1 MKKNLI
7 FYTLFTGGF
16 SLLIWLLLNNGKDLE
31 TNRILPQIVSSENN
45 SIFSGL
51 NSNIHNSLST
61 LILQITVILIVAR
74 ILGYLFRKAGQPSV
88 VGEILAGI
96 VLGPSLLGL
105 YLPEVSSFIFPASS
119 LGNIQFLSQI
129 GLILFMFIVGMEIDS
144 STIKNQAHQAVII
157 SHASIIF
164 PFFLGVVSSFFLY
177 SSFAPTN
184 IPFVAFALFMGIA
197 MSITAF
203 PVLARIVHEK
213 GLSKHPIGI
222 VSLTCAAADDV
233 TAWCVLAAVIAI
245 VKAST
250 ILSAL
255 LTIVLAAAYILI
267 MLYVVKPGL
276 NKLFSIKAQNG
287 EVSRSLTGIIFL
299 ILLLSSYICEVI
311 GIHALFGAFIAGVIM
326 PEEVNLKKVI
336 SEKIEDVALVLLLPL
351 FFVFTGLR
359 THINL
364 LNNPHLW
371 MVCLCIIVL
380 AVLGKLVGSALA
392 AKITGLSW
400 KRALSIGVLMN
411 TRGLM
416 ELVVLNIGYDLG
428 VLSPEIFTMM
438 VIMALVTT
446 FMTGPFLNFITKN
459 IPEQELANTENAVNS
474 VA

>member
-1 MKKNLI
+1 
-7 FYTLFTGGF
+7 
-16 SLLIWLLLNNGKDLE
+16 
-31 TNRILPQIVSSENN
+31 
-45 SIFSGL
+45 
-51 NSNIHNSLST
+51 
-61 LILQITVILIVAR
+61 
-74 ILGYLFRKAGQPSV
+74 
-88 VGEILAGI
+88 
-96 VLGPSLLGL
+96 
-105 YLPEVSSFIFPASS
+105 
-119 LGNIQFLSQI
+119 
-129 GLILFMFIVGMEIDS
+129 MFIVGMEIDS

>member
-1 MKKNLI
+1 
-7 FYTLFTGGF
+7 
-16 SLLIWLLLNNGKDLE
+16 
-31 TNRILPQIVSSENN
+31 
-45 SIFSGL
+45 
-51 NSNIHNSLST
+51 
-61 LILQITVILIVAR
+61 
-74 ILGYLFRKAGQPSV
+74 
-88 VGEILAGI
+88 
-96 VLGPSLLGL
+96 
-105 YLPEVSSFIFPASS
+105 
-119 LGNIQFLSQI
+119 
-129 GLILFMFIVGMEIDS
+129 MFIVGMDIDGA
-144 STIKNQAHQAVII
+144 TIKNQAHQAVII

-177 SSFAPTN
+177 STFAPPT

-245 VKAST
+245 VKATT

-255 LTIVLAAAYILI
+255 LTIVLAIVYLLF
-267 MLYVVKPGL
+267 MLYVIKPGL
-276 NKLFSIKAQNG
+276 KKLFTVKAQNG
-287 EVSRSLTGIIFL
+287 EISKSLTGIIFL
-299 ILLLSSYICEVI
+299 VLLLSSYICEII

-326 PEEVNLKKVI
+326 PEELNLKKII

-359 THINL
+359 THVNL

-371 MVCLCIIVL
+371 IVCLGIIVL

-392 AKITGLSW
+392 ARITGLSW
-400 KRALSIGVLMN
+400 KRSLSIGVLMN
-411 TRGLM
+411 TRGIM

-428 VLSPEIFTMM
+428 VLSTEIFTIM

-459 IPEQELANTENAVNS
+459 IPDHELVENENTVNS
-474 VA
+474 IG

>member
-16 SLLIWLLLNNGKDLE
+16 SLLIWFLLNNGKHLE
-31 TNRILPQIVSSENN
+31 AERILPQLASAENN

-51 NSNIHNSLST
+51 NSNLHNPLST
-61 LILQITVILIVAR
+61 LILQITIILVVAR
-74 ILGYLFRKAGQPSV
+74 ILGYLFQKAGQPSV
-88 VGEILAGI
+88 VGEIIAGI
-96 VLGPSLLGL
+96 ALGPSLLGL
-105 YLPEVSSFIFPASS
+105 YFPEASSFIFPVAS

-129 GLILFMFIVGMEIDS
+129 GLILFMFIVGMDIDGT
-144 STIKNQAHQAVII
+144 TIKNQAHQAVII

-177 SSFAPTN
+177 STFAPPT

-213 GLSKHPIGI
+213 GLSKHPIGMM
-222 VSLTCAAADDV
+222 SLTCAAADDV

-245 VKAST
+245 VKATSV
-250 ILSAL
+250 LSAL
-255 LTIVLAAAYILI
+255 LTLVLAAAYLI
-267 MLYVVKPGL
+267 FMLYVVKPGL
-276 NKLFSIKAQNG
+276 KKLFITKAQNG
-287 EVSRSLTGIIFL
+287 EINKSLTGIIFL
-299 ILLLSSYICEVI
+299 VLLLSSYICELI

-326 PEEVNLKKVI
+326 PEELNLKKII

-359 THINL
+359 TQVNL
-364 LNNPHLW
+364 LNNPNLW
-371 MVCLCIIVL
+371 IVCLGIIVL

-392 AKITGLSW
+392 ARITGLSW
-400 KRALSIGVLMN
+400 KRSLSIGVLMN

-428 VLSPEIFTMM
+428 VLSTEIFTIM
-438 VIMALVTT
+438 VIMAIVTT

-459 IPEQELANTENAVNS
+459 IPDHELVENEKTVNS
-474 VA
+474 IV